1 MILPISSNNVKKNDY
16 EYINKKMFDQKL
28 WSFQMNDF
36 ILKSFAKI
44 VFHFKIFQNFRKYV

>member
-28 WSFQMNDF
+28 WSF
-36 ILKSFAKI
+36 
-44 VFHFKIFQNFRKYV
+44 